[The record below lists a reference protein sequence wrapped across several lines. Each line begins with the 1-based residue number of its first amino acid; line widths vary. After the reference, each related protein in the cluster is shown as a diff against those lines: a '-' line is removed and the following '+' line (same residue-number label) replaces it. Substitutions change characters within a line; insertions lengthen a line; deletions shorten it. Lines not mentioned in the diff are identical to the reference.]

1 MEHNEHLYDITPIRK
16 NTKPITVV
24 MHDLSIFGSD
34 KIVSMVTGKSM
45 KQKCVFFS
53 EGTNKIGVK
62 PHSHWCQG
70 CHLPQKTILKRETAF
85 KKAVKQEINEAY
97 STA

>member
-1 MEHNEHLYDITPIRK
+1 MEYNEHLYDIIPIRK

-24 MHDLSIFGSD
+24 MQHDMNIPCD

-45 KQKCVFFS
+45 KQRCVFFS
-53 EGTNKIGVK
+53 EETNKIAVK

-70 CHLPQKTILKRETAF
+70 CHLPQKTILKRKTSF
-85 KKAVKQEINEAY
+85 KKAVNQEIKEAY
-97 STA
+97 STT